1 MNQTTIAAMRA
12 QFQGDDTLMHYGVIG
27 MKWGVRRYQPYGQ
40 GYDAEH
46 QGRFIGKKEF
56 KADNK
61 RLRQA
66 VKDAS
71 ALGYAMSKSAYRA
84 NKADQKRLNKPSSRN
99 EKNASIE
106 RGTANELE
114 RRYKEA
120 EKKAQD
126 TVKEMRDKYGKEAV
140 RDLVYSTDKM
150 GNRVIDEKVAG
161 GKEVAASVMATIG
174 ASVLSVAIDALA
186 GIPGPSVGV
195 LVTPATRTSI
205 GNRVYR
211 DARTVNAKA
220 EKKRGR
226 AGDQYE

>member
-1 MNQTTIAAMRA
+1 MNQTTIAAMRE

-84 NKADQKRLNKPSSRN
+84 NKADQKRLSKPSGRN

-106 RGTANELE
+106 RGTASDLE

-140 RDLVYSTDKM
+140 RDLVYSTDKV

-174 ASVLSVAIDALA
+174 SYALA
-186 GIPGPSVGV
+186 VALGSPVF
-195 LVTPATRTSI
+195 LMTTPATRTSI
-205 GNRVYR
+205 GNRVYS
-211 DARTVNAKA
+211 DARKVNAKA
-220 EKKRGR
+220 AKQRGR
-226 AGDQYE
+226 AGDPYE